1 MSMHSE
7 SKTLEWA
14 DRLTAELKRVEA
26 EIMKPSAKR
35 LPAPYIGTANG
46 KTGAVNEGT
55 LSLVTCCEHARRTC
69 GRECYAAW
77 HIDVRLPE
85 ARVHHAVNTVLRRLA
100 PFAYYCQFFQAA
112 VLAGAVLL
120 RLNETGDFE
129 TPEQLEA
136 LYRAARIYSHVKVI
150 GYTRRRELA
159 PLLAGAP
166 ANVAVRYSVYRDGLE
181 TAPAGVR
188 VAAVS
193 DTRTNCPSQI
203 AAARG
208 GTWTCS
214 DCASHGAGCACA
226 RLVQWFKAH

>member
-1 MSMHSE
+1 MSMHTE
-7 SKTLEWA
+7 QKTAEWA
-14 DRLTAELKRVEA
+14 DKLAAELARVER
-26 EIMKPSAKR
+26 EIMKPSASR
-35 LPAPYIGTANG
+35 LPAPYAGTANG

-55 LSLVTCCEHARRTC
+55 LSLVTCCGHARRTC

-77 HIDVRLPE
+77 HIDVRLPD

-100 PFAYYCQFFQAA
+100 PFAYYAHFFQIASET
-112 VLAGAVLL
+112 GAVLL
-120 RLNETGDFE
+120 RVNETGDFE
-129 TPEQLEA
+129 DAEQLEA
-136 LYRAARIYSHVKVI
+136 LFKAARIYSHVKVI

-159 PLLAGAP
+159 PLLKDAP
-166 ANVAVRYSVYRDGLE
+166 DNVAVRYSVYRDGLH

-208 GTWTCS
+208 ETWTCT
-214 DCASHGAGCACA
+214 DCAANGAGCACA